1 MNPAKI
7 LIVENE
13 NIVAWDI
20 QNILEGL
27 GYIVTAIASSG
38 AEAIQQVAATNPD
51 LVLMDI
57 RLQGEMDGIKA
68 SEEIYSRFNIP
79 VVYLTAHADE
89 TTLKRAKITE
99 PFGYIIKPFQEK
111 ELNATIEIAL
121 YKYKQQN
128 RLKKEKQWF
137 STILESIGDSV
148 IVTNDRG
155 LVTFMNPLAEALT
168 GWKKEDAFGK
178 DVNEVLQLVH
188 SESREVTE
196 HPITN
201 AIENGAIVR
210 LADRWLLR
218 TKNGTEKFI
227 GDSAAPIRDEQGN
240 ITGVVAV
247 FQDISERKA
256 AELVL
261 QESEARLK
269 LALEAAHMGTWHWD
283 ILTNSIMYSDQ
294 LGPVFGLPPGIYHPT
309 YEAFLDAVH
318 PEDRQY
324 VAQAVARAVGEGVD
338 YGIEYRVI
346 WPDGTLHWVGNKGQ
360 VYRDETGCPVRLVGV
375 AMDITERKQVEETLR
390 IQVMRERLMGAIA
403 QRIRQ
408 SLHLEEILN
417 TTVAQVREFL
427 QTDRVL
433 IYRFEPD
440 WSGVVVVE
448 AVDDRW
454 MSILGRRLLDPYFAT
469 TFVSLYQ
476 HGRIQAT
483 DDIYA
488 AGLTPCHIDLLAQ
501 FQVRANLVVPIL
513 QGEQLW
519 GLLIAHHCS
528 GPRQWQQF
536 NVDLLQQLA
545 TQVAIAIQQSELY
558 QQLEAANQQLQRLA
572 SVDGLTQIANR
583 RCFDEYFDKEWRRMA
598 REQIPLSL
606 ILCDIDFFKN
616 YNDTYGHQA
625 GDECLRQV
633 ASAINR
639 VLKRPADLVARYG
652 GEEFAIILPNTTAEG
667 AFQVAETIRLEV
679 KALKIR
685 HLNPPISEYVTLS
698 LGVAT
703 AQPCQ
708 DGSSQML
715 IAAADQALYQ
725 AKAAGRDRVSV
736 SGS

>member
-1 MNPAKI
+1 MNPVKI

-27 GYIVTAIASSG
+27 GYTVTAIASSG

-57 RLQGEMDGIKA
+57 RLQGEMDGVEA
-68 SEEIYSRFNIP
+68 SEEIHTRFNIP

-89 TTLKRAKITE
+89 TTLKRAKTTE
-99 PFGYIIKPFQEK
+99 PFGYLIKPFQEK

-121 YKYKQQN
+121 SKYKQQN
-128 RLKKEKQWF
+128 SLKKEKQWF
-137 STILESIGDSV
+137 ATILESIGDSV
-148 IVTNDRG
+148 IVTNNRG

-178 DVNEVLQLVH
+178 DVNQVLQLVH
-188 SESREVTE
+188 TESREVIE

-227 GDSAAPIRDEQGN
+227 GDSAAPIRDEEGN
-240 ITGVVAV
+240 IMGVVAV
-247 FQDISERKA
+247 FQDISDRKA
-256 AELVL
+256 AELAL
-261 QESEARLK
+261 QESEARLR

-294 LGPVFGLPPGIYHPT
+294 LGPVFGLPPGSYHPT

-318 PEDRQY
+318 PEDREY
-324 VAQAVARAVGEGVD
+324 VAQAVARTIGEGAD
-338 YGIEYRVI
+338 YGIEFRVI

-360 VYRDETGCPVRLVGV
+360 VYRDETGCSVRLVGV

-390 IQVMRERLMGAIA
+390 MQVLRERLMGAIA

-448 AVDDRW
+448 SVDDRW
-454 MSILGRRLLDPYFAT
+454 ISMLGRRLLDPDFAT

-476 HGRIQAT
+476 HGRIQTT

-583 RCFDEYFDKEWRRMA
+583 RCFDESFDKEWRRMA
-598 REQIPLSL
+598 REEIPLSL
-606 ILCDIDFFKN
+606 IMSDIDFFKN

-685 HLNPPISEYVTLS
+685 HINSPISEYVTLS
-698 LGVAT
+698 LGIAT
-703 AQPCQ
+703 AQPWQ
-708 DGSSQML
+708 DGSSETL

-725 AKAAGRDRVSV
+725 AKAEGRDRVLCR
-736 SGS
+736 G

>member
-1 MNPAKI
+1 
-7 LIVENE
+7 
-13 NIVAWDI
+13 
-20 QNILEGL
+20 
-27 GYIVTAIASSG
+27 
-38 AEAIQQVAATNPD
+38 
-51 LVLMDI
+51 
-57 RLQGEMDGIKA
+57 
-68 SEEIYSRFNIP
+68 
-79 VVYLTAHADE
+79 
-89 TTLKRAKITE
+89 
-99 PFGYIIKPFQEK
+99 
-111 ELNATIEIAL
+111 
-121 YKYKQQN
+121 
-128 RLKKEKQWF
+128 
-137 STILESIGDSV
+137 
-148 IVTNDRG
+148 
-155 LVTFMNPLAEALT
+155 
-168 GWKKEDAFGK
+168 
-178 DVNEVLQLVH
+178 
-188 SESREVTE
+188 
-196 HPITN
+196 
-201 AIENGAIVR
+201 
-210 LADRWLLR
+210 
-218 TKNGTEKFI
+218 
-227 GDSAAPIRDEQGN
+227 
-240 ITGVVAV
+240 
-247 FQDISERKA
+247 
-256 AELVL
+256 
-261 QESEARLK
+261 
-269 LALEAAHMGTWHWD
+269 
-283 ILTNSIMYSDQ
+283 
-294 LGPVFGLPPGIYHPT
+294 
-309 YEAFLDAVH
+309 
-318 PEDRQY
+318 
-324 VAQAVARAVGEGVD
+324 
-338 YGIEYRVI
+338 
-346 WPDGTLHWVGNKGQ
+346 
-360 VYRDETGCPVRLVGV
+360 VRLVGV

-476 HGRIQAT
+476 HGRIQST

-685 HLNPPISEYVTLS
+685 HLNPPLSEYVTLS

>member
-1 MNPAKI
+1 MNPVKI

-27 GYIVTAIASSG
+27 GYTVTAIASSG

-57 RLQGEMDGIKA
+57 RLQGEMDGVEA
-68 SEEIYSRFNIP
+68 SEEIHTRFNIP

-89 TTLKRAKITE
+89 ITLKRAKTTE

-121 YKYKQQN
+121 CKYKKQN
-128 RLKKEKQWF
+128 SLKKEKQWF
-137 STILESIGDSV
+137 ATILESIGDSV
-148 IVTNDRG
+148 IVTNNRG

-178 DVNEVLQLVH
+178 NVNEVLQLVH
-188 SESREVTE
+188 TESREVIE

-227 GDSAAPIRDEQGN
+227 GDSAAPIRDEEGN
-240 ITGVVAV
+240 IMGVVAV
-247 FQDISERKA
+247 FQDISDRKA
-256 AELVL
+256 AELAL
-261 QESEARLK
+261 QESEARLR

-294 LGPVFGLPPGIYHPT
+294 LGPVFGLPPGSYHPT

-318 PEDRQY
+318 PEDREY
-324 VAQAVARAVGEGVD
+324 VAQAVARTIGEGAD
-338 YGIEYRVI
+338 YGIEFRVI

-360 VYRDETGCPVRLVGV
+360 VYRDETGCSVRLVGV

-390 IQVMRERLMGAIA
+390 MQVLRERLMGAIA

-448 AVDDRW
+448 SVDDRW
-454 MSILGRRLLDPYFAT
+454 ISMLGRRLLDPDFAT

-476 HGRIQAT
+476 HGRIQTT

-558 QQLEAANQQLQRLA
+558 QQLEAANQQLRRLA

-583 RCFDEYFDKEWRRMA
+583 RCFDESFDKEWRRMA
-598 REQIPLSL
+598 REEIPLSL
-606 ILCDIDFFKN
+606 IMCDIDFFKN

-685 HLNPPISEYVTLS
+685 HINSPISEYVTLS
-698 LGVAT
+698 LGIAT
-703 AQPCQ
+703 AQPWQ
-708 DGSSQML
+708 DGSSETL

-725 AKAAGRDRVSV
+725 AKAEGRDRVLCR
-736 SGS
+736 G

>member
-1 MNPAKI
+1 MNPVKI

-27 GYIVTAIASSG
+27 GYTVTAIASSG

-57 RLQGEMDGIKA
+57 RLQGEMDGVEA

-111 ELNATIEIAL
+111 ELNATIEMAL

-178 DVNEVLQLVH
+178 DVNEVLKLVH
-188 SESREVTE
+188 LESREVTE

-201 AIENGAIVR
+201 AIENGSIVR

-227 GDSAAPIRDEQGN
+227 GDSAAPIRDEEGN

-261 QESEARLK
+261 QESEARLR

-294 LGPVFGLPPGIYHPT
+294 LGPVFGLSPGSYHPT

-318 PEDRQY
+318 PEDREY
-324 VAQAVARAVGEGVD
+324 VAQAVARAIGEGVD

-390 IQVMRERLMGAIA
+390 MQVMRERLMGAIA

-454 MSILGRRLLDPYFAT
+454 MSILGRRLLDPHFAT

-476 HGRIQAT
+476 QGRIQST